1 VGKVEIYKI
10 VSEKDHMKKLLGI
23 ALIFLIGLTGAAFG
37 QTARDAIE
45 ALQKL
50 SSRCETGISY
60 KDYSAA
66 VGKTNFN
73 VKSYLENPESNK
85 NPKLKESIQKT
96 WGHFLMA
103 KEAWDLRF
111 ARVGVAVIPEL
122 LTPGK
127 GFTGQSDA
135 EAMSKL
141 ISIYPELSQKR
152 LSGGS
157 LALTDVV
164 QVAWSYGAKELNFA
178 SRLLAL
184 QPEKKQPAKPPA
196 AMESMEFKLDQIEQ
210 LKTKGKITDKEYKEM
225 RKKILSEAIK

>member
-1 VGKVEIYKI
+1 
-10 VSEKDHMKKLLGI
+10 MKKILGI
-23 ALIFLIGLTGAAFG
+23 ALILFVGLPGTAFG
-37 QTARDAIE
+37 QTAKDAIE

-50 SSRCETGISY
+50 SSRCDMGISY
-60 KDYSAA
+60 KDYSPALGEA
-66 VGKTNFN
+66 NLK

-127 GFTGQSDA
+127 GLTGESDKVV
-135 EAMSKL
+135 MSKL
-141 ISIYPELSQKR
+141 ISSYPELSQK
-152 LSGGS
+152 LIDGKS

-164 QVAWSYGAKELNFA
+164 QVAWTYAAKELNFA

-184 QPEKKQPAKPPA
+184 QPKKKQPAMPPVA
-196 AMESMEFKLDQIEQ
+196 VESMESKLDQIDQ
-210 LKTKGKITDKEYKEM
+210 LKAKGKITDKEYKEM
-225 RKKILSEAIK
+225 RKKILSQAVK